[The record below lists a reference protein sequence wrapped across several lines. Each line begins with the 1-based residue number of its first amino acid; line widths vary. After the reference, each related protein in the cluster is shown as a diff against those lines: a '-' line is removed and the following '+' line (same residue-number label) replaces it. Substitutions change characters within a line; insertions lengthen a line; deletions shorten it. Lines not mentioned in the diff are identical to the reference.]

1 MLRGFTL
8 AAVAVGLLAAQSS
21 AALARPSRSTVI
33 RTDCTRDRCV
43 LRERSGVRIGTVE
56 DSGDGRLRF
65 EDRRGRLIGKG
76 TYENGTLRI
85 QRPRR

>member
-1 MLRGFTL
+1 MRRIVIG
-8 AAVAVGLLAAQSS
+8 AVAVGLLAAQITP
-21 AALARPSRSTVI
+21 ALARPSRSTVI

-43 LRERSGVRIGTVE
+43 LRERSGVRVGTVE

-65 EDRRGRLIGKG
+65 EDRRGRLTGKG
-76 TYENGTLRI
+76 TYEDGTLRI